1 MIDAPLP
8 EHQALEAFI
17 EAMQTHHGMDLSGYA
32 RASLQRRVEQLAL
45 RDGHASIEALVKAI
59 RCGGTS
65 LPALV
70 AGLSVPVTEM
80 FRNPPIFQRLRE
92 AVLPVLASW
101 PHITIW
107 QAGCATGEE
116 VYSLAILLK
125 EAGLYERSQIF
136 ATDINEAALAK
147 AQEGIF
153 PAREARA
160 WSLAYR
166 QAGGSGSFSD
176 YYHAA
181 YEHIRLDSRLK
192 ANIHFAHHN
201 LVTDGVFCEAQ
212 LVLCRNVL
220 IYFNRELQNAVLGRF
235 RDSLVRGGFL
245 CLGNRES
252 LSFAPAAKAFV
263 AVDAEARIYRLQT
276 S

>member
-1 MIDAPLP
+1 MTSSLLIDADLD
-8 EHQALEAFI
+8 AFI
-17 EAMQTHHGMDLSGYA
+17 HAMQVQHGMDLSGYA
-32 RASLQRRVEQLAL
+32 RASLQRRVQQLAL
-45 RDGHASIEALVKAI
+45 RDGHADVAALTLAVKRGETALP
-59 RCGGTS
+59 S
-65 LPALV
+65 LIS
-70 AGLSVPVTEM
+70 GLSVPVTDM
-80 FRNPPIFQRLRE
+80 FRNPSVFRRLRE
-92 AVLPVLASW
+92 SVLPVLASW
-101 PHITIW
+101 PQITIW

-116 VYSLAILLK
+116 VYSLAILLH
-125 EAGLYERSQIF
+125 EAGLSGRCQIF

-160 WSLAYR
+160 WSVNYQ

-181 YEHIRLDSRLK
+181 YDHIRLDDKLR

-220 IYFNRELQNAVLGRF
+220 IYFNRTLQNQVLGRF

-252 LSFAPAAKAFV
+252 LHFAPAASAFA
-263 AVDAEARIYRLQT
+263 AVDSDARIYSLT
-276 S
+276 SS

>member
-1 MIDAPLP
+1 MSAEPLQDAELD
-8 EHQALEAFI
+8 AFI
-17 EAMQTHHGMDLSGYA
+17 HAMQAQHGMDLSGYA
-32 RASLQRRVEQLAL
+32 RASLRRRVEQLAL
-45 RDGHASIEALVKAI
+45 RDGHPDVASLTRAVRRDETQLPSLV
-59 RCGGTS
+59 S
-65 LPALV
+65 
-70 AGLSVPVTEM
+70 GLSVPVTEM
-80 FRNPPIFQRLRE
+80 FRNPSVFRLLRE

-101 PHITIW
+101 PQITIW

-116 VYSLAILLK
+116 VYSLAIMLQ
-125 EAGLYERSQIF
+125 EAGLSKRCQIF

-160 WSLAYR
+160 WSQNYLH
-166 QAGGSGSFSD
+166 AGGTGSFSD

-181 YEHIRLDSRLK
+181 YDHIRLDESLR

-220 IYFNRELQNAVLGRF
+220 IYFDRTLQNAVLGRF
-235 RDSLVRGGFL
+235 RESLVRGGFL

-252 LSFAPAAKAFV
+252 LHFAPAASAFT
-263 AVDAEARIYRLQT
+263 AIDAEARIYRL
-276 S
+276 SPS